1 MKSKNS
7 ENAIIIFQKNLIHGK
22 VKTRLAATIGDQ
34 KAFEIYKDL
43 VAFTYKQSIGVKDA
57 DIWVFFSDGFEE
69 IDEGFQEHITA
80 KMVQDGDDLGQ
91 RMQNAFATIFSMGY
105 SNAVLMGTDCPEIT
119 PETIETALDSL
130 EKNEVVVGPA
140 LDGGYYLIGMNN
152 LYPQLFWQMP
162 WSTENVFPLT
172 LETIYQNN
180 LSHYLLPVLSDI
192 DTEEDW
198 LKFESLI
205 SENN

>member
-130 EKNEVVVGPA
+130 EKHEVVVGPA